1 MIRFIKSNTEYII
14 YSFFLFLYYVLCFQ
28 KWDGTYIDTDNYFH
42 IMKTIDFIK
51 SPSLTDGILQVT
63 NYPIGEV
70 WHWTRFFDIFMLLVS
85 LPFLCFFSVKD
96 AVFYSAF
103 WINPILLFLT
113 FSVLFFFF
121 KKNID
126 AKSRFL
132 AFILLFVQAN
142 FMRVFIVNR
151 PDHHSMIMCLLALI
165 LINLFNVLNKGTK
178 KYALYL
184 SLCCSLAL
192 WLSPEC
198 FLMYVGCLLCL
209 FISYLFFNFDYIKLI
224 YFTSYSSL
232 FITLFWIINPP
243 YEGYFALLT
252 GRLSFF
258 YVITFCYV
266 ALVLYIAKYIK
277 RKIHR
282 LLFLIFTALILL
294 IWGYN
299 AGVMNSPFN
308 DLLND
313 VYLDR
318 VTEIKSG
325 LSIYYLS
332 YPLISLILLFL
343 LLKSNYSNAWY
354 WTLFIF
360 FTIYLIVSIKAMR
373 FLPYMILISTLI
385 IVQYLYEKNISIK
398 KFLAMILLLC
408 SVEYI
413 SFSAQILFIQKDN
426 KQNNALIPI
435 YYLKK
440 LNLPEGSVV
449 TDLFLTPFVIWYAN
463 RPTIAS
469 SFHGNIEGII
479 DNHQILFSSDEKEV
493 VDLIKKHRVGS
504 ILLPLIE
511 NDDFYVNP
519 ENNCDKLY
527 AKISKCNNY
536 PKWLRKIHDKN
547 FYLYEVIKEKLDES
561 FEE

>member
-1 MIRFIKSNTEYII
+1 
-14 YSFFLFLYYVLCFQ
+14 
-28 KWDGTYIDTDNYFH
+28 
-42 IMKTIDFIK
+42 
-51 SPSLTDGILQVT
+51 
-63 NYPIGEV
+63 
-70 WHWTRFFDIFMLLVS
+70 
-85 LPFLCFFSVKD
+85 
-96 AVFYSAF
+96 
-103 WINPILLFLT
+103 
-113 FSVLFFFF
+113 
-121 KKNID
+121 
-126 AKSRFL
+126 
-132 AFILLFVQAN
+132 
-142 FMRVFIVNR
+142 
-151 PDHHSMIMCLLALI
+151 
-165 LINLFNVLNKGTK
+165 
-178 KYALYL
+178 
-184 SLCCSLAL
+184 
-192 WLSPEC
+192 
-198 FLMYVGCLLCL
+198 
-209 FISYLFFNFDYIKLI
+209 
-224 YFTSYSSL
+224 
-232 FITLFWIINPP
+232 
-243 YEGYFALLT
+243 
-252 GRLSFF
+252 
-258 YVITFCYV
+258 
-266 ALVLYIAKYIK
+266 
-277 RKIHR
+277 
-282 LLFLIFTALILL
+282 
-294 IWGYN
+294 
-299 AGVMNSPFN
+299 
-308 DLLND
+308 
-313 VYLDR
+313 
-318 VTEIKSG
+318 
-325 LSIYYLS
+325 
-332 YPLISLILLFL
+332 
-343 LLKSNYSNAWY
+343 
-354 WTLFIF
+354 
-360 FTIYLIVSIKAMR
+360 MR